1 MVVWLQITDNEAATT
16 AMKSGVTEVSF
27 FVMPKLIDQE
37 TKKMVEAGA
46 VDSLR
51 EVETI
56 GNATGST
63 IGWGKLLF
71 IQYNHF
77 LC

>member
-1 MVVWLQITDNEAATT
+1 
-16 AMKSGVTEVSF
+16 
-27 FVMPKLIDQE
+27 
-37 TKKMVEAGA
+37 MVEAGA

-51 EVETI
+51 EVEMI

-71 IQYNHF
+71 IQ
-77 LC
+77 

>member
-1 MVVWLQITDNEAATT
+1 
-16 AMKSGVTEVSF
+16 MKSGVTEGSF
-27 FVMPKLIDQE
+27 FVMPKFIGQE
-37 TKKMVEAGA
+37 TKKMVEAEA

-51 EVETI
+51 DVETI

-71 IQYNHF
+71 IQYKHF